1 MKTDA
6 SALNTPMLKQYQHIK
21 DQHPDSILFFR
32 LGDFYEMFMQDA
44 ITASKILELTLTGR
58 GKDENRVP
66 MCGVP
71 YHAANGYITK
81 LVQKGYKVALCEQLD
96 GLDTDHGITQR
107 DVVKIITPATAIDQD
122 VISVKRHNFLAALH
136 EENHKIGI
144 ALSDCATGDF
154 FVSHFT
160 NNQEA
165 KQFLQ
170 QFYYTELLSPS
181 DIHWLQGP
189 KTQVP
194 FLSIKEAENT
204 LKHFFK
210 IDCVSAFGI
219 KDIPEVFPAAMA
231 IIDYLKYTQKNDVSQ
246 LTKIK
251 KLSYSE
257 FMKLDP
263 MTIQHLDLLK
273 NKQHSQATLL
283 GVLDETC
290 TPMGARHLSR
300 LLQHP
305 LLDPQKI
312 NHRLDAVEELK
323 NQPILR
329 EEMANVLKSVDDIQR
344 LSTRIVSGNPN
355 PRDCMALKQSL
366 LNLHQLN
373 PLMSFQTGILSQ
385 IQRRLI
391 SYLHPD
397 HALQTL
403 IKRIDAALIENP
415 PAIIRDGGMIKP
427 GYSPE
432 LDELMA
438 SFQEIKH
445 WILSLEQRERERTGI
460 KSLKVGFTKVFGYY
474 IEIPNSHKDK
484 IPENYHRKQTLVGAE
499 RYITAELKE
508 KENILLNGEENQ
520 KKIEIRLYQELVEL
534 IRREIGHIQ
543 ALSDEVAALDVF
555 QSLGTVAQKNQ
566 YTRPVIQKS
575 QVPFLTINN
584 GKHPVLAQKMTLIA
598 NSITLN
604 EDHFFML
611 ITGPNMAG
619 KSTLMRQV
627 GLMVIMAQL
636 GSFVPADYCELSPVD
651 QLFTRIGASDNLYDG
666 QSTFMMEMLETA
678 NILKNASSKSLI
690 LLDEIG
696 RGTSTFDGISIAGAI
711 CDYMTKNIQARTLFA
726 THYHELTVL
735 EKKCKGF
742 FNTSMGIREENKT
755 LVFTYQ
761 LIKGPADKS
770 YGIHVAEIAGLPES
784 VIQEAKNLLEGFE
797 SQGIGYLKN
806 SIQLSLF

>member
-6 SALNTPMLKQYQHIK
+6 NALNTPMLKQYQHIK
-21 DQHPDSILFFR
+21 NQHPDSILFFR

-66 MCGVP
+66 MCGIP

-96 GLDTDHGITQR
+96 GLETDQGITKR
-107 DVVKIITPATAIDQD
+107 EVVKIITPATAIDQD
-122 VISVKRHNFLAALH
+122 VVSIKSHNFLAALYQ
-136 EENHKIGI
+136 ENHKIGI

-160 NNQEA
+160 NHQEA

-170 QFYYTELLSPS
+170 QFYYTELLSHS
-181 DIHWLQGP
+181 DIHWLEGP
-189 KTQVP
+189 KTKVP
-194 FLSIKEAENT
+194 FLSIKEAENI

-210 IDCVSAFGI
+210 IDCLSAFGI
-219 KDIPEVFPAAMA
+219 KDNPEVFPAAVA

-251 KLSYSE
+251 KLSYTE

-273 NKQHSQATLL
+273 NKHHSQATLL
-283 GVLDETC
+283 SVLDQTC
-290 TPMGARHLSR
+290 TPMGGRHLSR

-329 EEMANVLKSVDDIQR
+329 EEIANVLKKVDDMQR

-366 LNLHQLN
+366 LNLHQLK
-373 PLMSFQTGILSQ
+373 PLMSFQVGILSQ
-385 IQRRLI
+385 LQRRLI
-391 SYLHPD
+391 SYLHQD

-403 IKRIDAALIENP
+403 IKRIDAALVENP

-445 WILSLEQRERERTGI
+445 WILNLEQAEREKTGI

-484 IPENYHRKQTLVGAE
+484 IPEHYHRKQTLVGAE

-520 KKIEIRLYQELVEL
+520 KKIEICLYQELVEL
-534 IRREIGHIQ
+534 IRKEIGHIQ
-543 ALSDEVAALDVF
+543 AVSDEVATLDVF

-566 YTRPVIQKS
+566 YTRPVIRENQT
-575 QVPFLTINN
+575 PFLNIRN
-584 GKHPVLAQKMTLIA
+584 GKHPVLAQKMTLMA

-604 EDHFFML
+604 EDQFFML

-627 GLMVIMAQL
+627 GLIVIMAQL
-636 GSFVPADYCELSPVD
+636 GSFIPADYCELSPVD
-651 QLFTRIGASDNLYDG
+651 QLFT
-666 QSTFMMEMLETA
+666 
-678 NILKNASSKSLI
+678 
-690 LLDEIG
+690 
-696 RGTSTFDGISIAGAI
+696 
-711 CDYMTKNIQARTLFA
+711 
-726 THYHELTVL
+726 
-735 EKKCKGF
+735 
-742 FNTSMGIREENKT
+742 
-755 LVFTYQ
+755 
-761 LIKGPADKS
+761 
-770 YGIHVAEIAGLPES
+770 
-784 VIQEAKNLLEGFE
+784 
-797 SQGIGYLKN
+797 
-806 SIQLSLF
+806 